1 MIVLVVFL
9 VLMLVV
15 TAFWL
20 VPRFLV
26 PMAVK
31 IPARVPQ
38 QWVDEYGTPHR

>member
-1 MIVLVVFL
+1 VIVLVVFL

-20 VPRFLV
+20 VPL
-26 PMAVK
+26 AVK